1 MKIAVTAASG
11 QLGKEIVKATIA
23 LLTRDNVIGLA
34 RTPDKA
40 KDLGVEIRPGDYND
54 KSVLEQSLGSVD
66 VVLLVSGMDIRGF
79 PPTTRNALSFS
90 GMLSGTI
97 VTTP

>member
-1 MKIAVTAASG
+1 MEKRMKIAVTAASG

-40 KDLGVEIRPGDYND
+40 KNLGVEIRPGDYND
-54 KSVLEQSLGSVD
+54 QSVLERSLRSVD
-66 VVLLVSGMDIRGF
+66 TLLLVFAM
-79 PPTTRNALSFS
+79 
-90 GMLSGTI
+90 
-97 VTTP
+97 